1 LIRQIDTSLTQAL
14 TPTKTTPDK
23 APPSGQ
29 FADQLKKAASTVSD
43 DKPAAGGTTANR
55 AQPATDETWRPVDGH
70 DDYAKI
76 ITGDRKGQYVNL
88 NRGGRKGEAF
98 SIQEKDGDQYHVYK
112 QDGKDDL
119 WVKVDSS
126 SGAKAATTPKNAP
139 PKGETWGP
147 VNGASS
153 YADVLSGAR
162 DGYFVNISQGS
173 KREGEA
179 FHIIKKSGKE
189 YHVYGSGDKKTWV
202 EVGAKKATDTKGTS
216 GTTSGDAASGSTGS
230 TGSSAATDSSASTD
244 SSATTKSTGKPIL

>member
-14 TPTKTTPDK
+14 TPTKTTPDN

-29 FADQLKKAASTVSD
+29 FADQLKKAASKAATD
-43 DKPAAGGTTANR
+43 EKPAATGTSAHR
-55 AQPATDETWRPVDGH
+55 AQPATDETWRPVAGH

-98 SIQEKDGDQYHVYK
+98 TIQEKDGDQYHVYK

-126 SGAKAATTPKNAP
+126 AGAKAANTPKTAP
-139 PKGETWGP
+139 AKGETWAP
-147 VNGASS
+147 VSGASS
-153 YADVLSGAR
+153 YADILSGSR

-189 YHVYGSGDKKTWV
+189 YHVYGSGDNKTWV
-202 EVGAKKATDTKGTS
+202 EVGTKKASDTKSNGTS
-216 GTTSGDAASGSTGS
+216 GTSSGDDSTNATGS
-230 TGSSAATDSSASTD
+230 TSGTDSPATGSS
-244 SSATTKSTGKPIL
+244 GKPVL